1 MMSTSTLTS
10 LDQAQSILEHKLHPQ
25 GVGET
30 LALSDADGRIL
41 AQDIHSAIDVPG
53 FDSSAMDGFVL
64 CVQDLQHQE
73 PMLISQT
80 ILAGH
85 VGQPLQA
92 GTAARIFTGAPI
104 PSGADAVVIQEDTE
118 VSDSTLRLLHAPQPG
133 ENIRKR
139 GHDIQAGTRVL
150 EQGHRLRPQDIGLL
164 ASLGISQLEVYKPLR
179 VAIIN
184 TGDELISPGKQL
196 QAGQI
201 YDSNSFTL
209 ESLLTRLGMQVIR
222 AGIVKDDLLST
233 CNALE
238 QAAAEADCIISSGG
252 VSVGEADY
260 VKAALEKLGTLSLWK
275 LAIKPGKPFSFGTIG
290 STPFFGLPGNPVA
303 VFVTF
308 LLLVKPCLLRMQG
321 ASGPRMQG
329 LQLASGFD
337 RDNSGIRD
345 EFLRVRLE
353 TNAQGLVHL
362 VAFENQGSSVLN
374 SLSWADGLALLP
386 AKSAI
391 RQGELLTY
399 LPFSGLL

>member
-1 MMSTSTLTS
+1 M
-10 LDQAQSILEHKLHPQ
+10 
-25 GVGET
+25 
-30 LALSDADGRIL
+30 
-41 AQDIHSAIDVPG
+41 
-53 FDSSAMDGFVL
+53 
-64 CVQDLQHQE
+64 
-73 PMLISQT
+73 
-80 ILAGH
+80 
-85 VGQPLQA
+85 
-92 GTAARIFTGAPI
+92 
-104 PSGADAVVIQEDTE
+104 
-118 VSDSTLRLLHAPQPG
+118 
-133 ENIRKR
+133 
-139 GHDIQAGTRVL
+139 
-150 EQGHRLRPQDIGLL
+150 
-164 ASLGISQLEVYKPLR
+164 
-179 VAIIN
+179 
-184 TGDELISPGKQL
+184 ISPGKQL

>member
-184 TGDELISPGKQL
+184 TGM
-196 QAGQI
+196 
-201 YDSNSFTL
+201 N
-209 ESLLTRLGMQVIR
+209 
-222 AGIVKDDLLST
+222 
-233 CNALE
+233 
-238 QAAAEADCIISSGG
+238 
-252 VSVGEADY
+252 
-260 VKAALEKLGTLSLWK
+260 
-275 LAIKPGKPFSFGTIG
+275 
-290 STPFFGLPGNPVA
+290 
-303 VFVTF
+303 
-308 LLLVKPCLLRMQG
+308 
-321 ASGPRMQG
+321 
-329 LQLASGFD
+329 
-337 RDNSGIRD
+337 
-345 EFLRVRLE
+345 
-353 TNAQGLVHL
+353 
-362 VAFENQGSSVLN
+362 
-374 SLSWADGLALLP
+374 
-386 AKSAI
+386 
-391 RQGELLTY
+391 
-399 LPFSGLL
+399 

>member
-1 MMSTSTLTS
+1 MSTSTLTS

>member
-53 FDSSAMDGFVL
+53 FDSSAMDGFAL

-209 ESLLTRLGMQVIR
+209 ESLLMRLGMQVIR

-337 RDNSGIRD
+337 LDNSGIRD